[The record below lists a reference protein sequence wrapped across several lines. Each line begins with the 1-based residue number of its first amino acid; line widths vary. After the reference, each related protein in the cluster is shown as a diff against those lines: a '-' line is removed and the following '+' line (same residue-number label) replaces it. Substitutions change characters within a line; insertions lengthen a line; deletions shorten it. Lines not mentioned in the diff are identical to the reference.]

1 MSKKLFVGN
10 LDFKTTEEDLDK
22 VFSEFGDIEESIII
36 KDGNRSKG
44 FGFVTFSEKADAKKA
59 VEEMNEK
66 DLKGRKITVNIAK
79 EREEN
84 HSRDRPRFERREEP
98 EDEYSKY
105 FSTTIMN

>member
-22 VFSEFGDIEESIII
+22 AFSAFGDIDESIII

-44 FGFVTFSEKADAKKA
+44 FGFVTFSEEADAKKA

-66 DLKGRKITVNIAK
+66 ELKGRKITVNVAK
-79 EREEN
+79 EREESS
-84 HSRDRPRFERREEP
+84 HGSRPRFERREEP

-105 FSTTIMN
+105 FSTTLMN